1 MKTMWTV
8 LSVLAL
14 ANLIAIGVL
23 VGWLKSSDRLSQDRV
38 HRLRAIFS
46 QSVSQEQAEQEAAKA
61 EAERLEREK
70 QADAEAGRPPI
81 ATEQRLAIIREYEE
95 RRLQDAL
102 RTQRETANL
111 IQTLVAKQD
120 KFEADKRAFEDEVAQ
135 FRREREEAARLDGD
149 EQFQKSLKIYETVKA
164 AEARSMLQI
173 LLNEGKDLEVVAYL
187 NSMKPRTASKIVAE
201 FQKGDPTVA
210 ADLLER
216 LRRYGVAVPPRE
228 APSNADD
235 ASRDAIAA
243 GAEQPGTR

>member
-38 HRLRAIFS
+38 QRIRTIFS
-46 QSVSQEQAEQEAAKA
+46 QSVAQERAEEAAAKA
-61 EAERLEREK
+61 QEERQERERLAEAE
-70 QADAEAGRPPI
+70 AARPPI

-102 RTQRETANL
+102 RTQRETSNL
-111 IQTLVAKQD
+111 IQTLVTKQD
-120 KFEADKRAFEDEVAQ
+120 KFEADKRVFDDEVAQ

-164 AEARSMLQI
+164 AEARSMLQTM
-173 LLNEGKDLEVVAYL
+173 LDEGKVLEVVAYL
-187 NSMKPRTASKIVAE
+187 NAMKPRTASKIIAE
-201 FQKGDPTVA
+201 FQKGDAVVA

-235 ASRDAIAA
+235 ASRDAVAA
-243 GAEQPGTR
+243 GAERAGAR

>member
-1 MKTMWTV
+1 MKTLWTV

-38 HRLRAIFS
+38 QRIRAMLS
-46 QSVSQEQAEQEAAKA
+46 QSVAQEQAEAAAAKA
-61 EAERLEREK
+61 EAERLERERL
-70 QADAEAGRPPI
+70 ADIEAGRPPI

-102 RTQRETANL
+102 RTQRETSNL
-111 IQTLVAKQD
+111 IQTLVSKQD
-120 KFEADKRAFEDEVAQ
+120 KFEADKRAFDEEVAQ
-135 FRREREEAARLDGD
+135 FRREREEAAQLDGD

-164 AEARSMLQI
+164 AEARSMLQTM
-173 LLNEGKDLEVVAYL
+173 LDDGKTMEVVAYL
-187 NSMKPRTASKIVAE
+187 NAMKPRTASKIIAE
-201 FQKGDPTVA
+201 FQKGDAVVA

-235 ASRDAIAA
+235 ASRDAVAA
-243 GAEQPGTR
+243 GAQRPGAR